1 MPGRQAPSGAADKV
15 TYSSYLRLDRLL
27 DAQRPLSDPPHH
39 DELLFIIQHQ
49 TSELWMKLILHEL
62 RAVIRYIRADELEPC
77 FNILARVRLIQRQ
90 LFEQWA
96 VLETLLPSEYAQF
109 RHVLGTASGFQSAQY
124 RMIEYLLGNKDA
136 DMLAMFEH
144 DAALYRQV
152 SEALLTPS
160 LYDEFLRHLARRGYA
175 VPDACVERDWSRPHE
190 RNEQIVA
197 VMKGIYA
204 DPERNWDAY
213 ALCEK
218 LVDLQMQFQLW
229 RFRHMKTVERI
240 IGYQLGTGGSAGVPY
255 LRKIAETNFF
265 PELFDVRT
273 QIGVDAST

>member
-1 MPGRQAPSGAADKV
+1 M
-15 TYSSYLRLDRLL
+15 
-27 DAQRPLSDPPHH
+27 
-39 DELLFIIQHQ
+39 
-49 TSELWMKLILHEL
+49 
-62 RAVIRYIRADELEPC
+62 EPC

-175 VPDACVERDWSRPHE
+175 VPDD
-190 RNEQIVA
+190 
-197 VMKGIYA
+197 
-204 DPERNWDAY
+204 
-213 ALCEK
+213 LC
-218 LVDLQMQFQLW
+218 
-229 RFRHMKTVERI
+229 
-240 IGYQLGTGGSAGVPY
+240 GTRLEPA
-255 LRKIAETNFF
+255 A
-265 PELFDVRT
+265 
-273 QIGVDAST
+273 